1 MGNNMGTIRTAA
13 LAALLAFTC
22 TAAAATG
29 PMRVTIGDTTLALP
43 VDEGY
48 VDAATVAPALFASL
62 QENLGKQDIVP
73 AAALVTGQDAERLKA
88 SLPSRDFLYVYAT
101 IKSLANVHVDDRD
114 WAVGRRVIP
123 RAIAQVDIDKQT
135 DEMEA
140 RMSREATE
148 KAGIDA
154 KIDFGSVGAP
164 VIVPSDPESVRFSMA
179 FPITTTVAG
188 ESDRRVL
195 GVECAIVHLKE
206 KLVAIYVYRDREN
219 DEQAR
224 ALRTALD
231 GAVTR
236 LRALNP

>member
-1 MGNNMGTIRTAA
+1 MGKIRTAA
-13 LAALLAFTC
+13 LAALLAIAC
-22 TAAAATG
+22 TTAGAATA
-29 PMRVTIGDTTLALP
+29 PMRITIGDTALALP

-48 VDAATVAPALFASL
+48 VDAASVTPALFASL

-73 AAALVTGQDAERLKA
+73 AAALVTAQDAERLKA

-101 IKSLANVHVDDRD
+101 IKSLTNVRVDDRD

-135 DEMEA
+135 AEMET

-148 KAGIDA
+148 KAGVDA
-154 KIDFGSVGAP
+154 KIDFGRIGAP

-219 DEQAR
+219 EQQGRDLR
-224 ALRTALD
+224 AALD
-231 GAVTR
+231 GAVTQ